1 MKSCKS
7 VAVLLEIEPG
17 VALPLETNESVA
29 VSLQSEAGLAWP
41 SLPMKITG
49 VLQRCS
55 KTNTA
60 RPSPAYENPSPA
72 MKTKERVA
80 VLLENKPGLT

>member
-1 MKSCKS
+1 MNNCKS

-55 KTNTA
+55 NRTQPGLA
-60 RPSPAYENPSPA
+60 LH
-72 MKTKERVA
+72 MKIL
-80 VLLENKPGLT
+80 VLL